1 MFLDQ
6 PKLSILN
13 DLTSMTKPRKNYN
26 DQNE

>member
-1 MFLDQ
+1 MFLEQ

-13 DLTSMTKPRKNYN
+13 DLNSMTKPRKNYN